1 MHILT
6 KIFIVLTSL
15 LSVALVPLVMLNTA
29 SDETWKTKYSDE
41 SAKVKAAEFAKDA
54 AQRLQ
59 DSAVSSAA
67 EEAGTLR
74 AQVEGLK
81 SELNA
86 ARDAELKVAS
96 VLAGLRGEL
105 DVLKSS
111 NRVLAESNKIGSE
124 TTSLFSK
131 ELSDLRD
138 RLVNAQK
145 DNVRL
150 DEAVATLTSENEV
163 FKASIRQLKEELKQ
177 TRDEKDRAQA
187 RVTQFVATVGDLPS
201 ASAAPGATRDV
212 VAKVPADR
220 SISASI
226 VGVTRGADRT
236 LAEINAGSRDG
247 VQPGWSMMIADGNR
261 FIGNLRITHVDVN
274 RSVGAVE
281 LEDPSARGEVKAG
294 LRVMSRK
301 GE

>member
-29 SDETWKTKYSDE
+29 NEETFKKRWLDEQ
-41 SAKVKAAEFAKDA
+41 AKVKEAVFAKDA

-59 DSAVSSAA
+59 EASSSSAMA
-67 EEAGTLR
+67 ESAALR
-74 AQVEGLK
+74 TEIEKLK
-81 SELNA
+81 GELNT
-86 ARDAELKVAS
+86 ARESSLQISS
-96 VLAGLRGEL
+96 VLAGQRGEL
-105 DVLKSS
+105 DVLQAS
-111 NRVLAESNKIGSE
+111 NRVLAESNKIGNE

-131 ELSDLRD
+131 ELADLRE
-138 RLVNAQK
+138 RLVAAQR

-163 FKASIRQLKEELKQ
+163 FKASVRQLKEELRQ
-177 TRDEKDRAQA
+177 TRDEKDRAQS
-187 RVTQFVATVGDLPS
+187 RVSQYVAAVGDLPGGS
-201 ASAAPGATRDV
+201 APGATRDV

-226 VGVTRGADRT
+226 LGVTRGADRT

-247 VQPGWSMMIADGNR
+247 VQPGWTMMIADGNR

-274 RSVGAVE
+274 RSVGVVE
-281 LEDPSARGEVKAG
+281 LENPAERGEVKAG

>member
-1 MHILT
+1 LHILT

-29 SDETWKTKYSDE
+29 NEETFKKRWLDEQ
-41 SAKVKAAEFAKDA
+41 AKVKEAVFAKDA

-59 DSAVSSAA
+59 EASSSSAMA
-67 EEAGTLR
+67 ESAALR
-74 AQVEGLK
+74 TEIEKLK
-81 SELNA
+81 GELNT
-86 ARDAELKVAS
+86 ARESSLQISS
-96 VLAGLRGEL
+96 VLAGQRGEL
-105 DVLKSS
+105 DVLQAS
-111 NRVLAESNKIGSE
+111 NRVLAESNKIGNE

-131 ELSDLRD
+131 ELADLRE
-138 RLVNAQK
+138 RLVAAQR

-163 FKASIRQLKEELKQ
+163 FKASVRQLKEELRQ
-177 TRDEKDRAQA
+177 TRDEKDRAQS
-187 RVTQFVATVGDLPS
+187 RVSQYVAAVGDLPGGS
-201 ASAAPGATRDV
+201 APGATRDV

-226 VGVTRGADRT
+226 LGVTRGADRT

-247 VQPGWSMMIADGNR
+247 VQPGWTMMIADGNR

-274 RSVGAVE
+274 RSVGVVE
-281 LEDPSARGEVKAG
+281 LENPAERGEVKAG

>member
-29 SDETWKTKYSDE
+29 NEETFKKRWLDEQ
-41 SAKVKAAEFAKDA
+41 AKVKEAVFAKDA

-59 DSAVSSAA
+59 EASSSSAMA
-67 EEAGTLR
+67 ESAALR
-74 AQVEGLK
+74 TEIEKLK
-81 SELNA
+81 GELNT
-86 ARDAELKVAS
+86 ARESSLQISS
-96 VLAGLRGEL
+96 VLAGQRGEL
-105 DVLKSS
+105 DVLQAS
-111 NRVLAESNKIGSE
+111 NRVLAESNKIGNE

-131 ELSDLRD
+131 ELADLRE
-138 RLVNAQK
+138 RLVASQR

-163 FKASIRQLKEELKQ
+163 FKASVRQLKEELRQ
-177 TRDEKDRAQA
+177 TRDEKDRAQS
-187 RVTQFVATVGDLPS
+187 RVSQYVAAVGDLPGGS
-201 ASAAPGATRDV
+201 APGATRDV

-226 VGVTRGADRT
+226 LGVTRGADRT

-247 VQPGWSMMIADGNR
+247 VQPGWTMMIADGNR

-274 RSVGAVE
+274 RSVGVVE
-281 LEDPSARGEVKAG
+281 LENPVERGEVKAG